1 MRSVSVDQRRAR
13 LAWRH
18 RLALE
23 ARTDDDVAA
32 ITRDLVVLHATDPAT
47 MVLSAAVRM
56 RRPSVASVE
65 SALYHER
72 SIVRMLGMRRT
83 LFGVAAPDVDLV
95 QVSSSDDVAKVERR
109 RLEAMLADGGITKD
123 PKRWLR
129 GVEAKTLAALDELGE
144 AAATDLTPRVPQLA
158 RKIAL
163 AEGKSYATTIG
174 VSSKVLFQLAVEG
187 HLVRGRPKGGWTS
200 GVHRWTR
207 TERWLGD
214 PIDRSLDAP
223 AAKVALARRWLERF
237 GPAPLSDLRW
247 WTGWTLGATRAAVAA
262 LAVEEVDLDGAPGI
276 VLADDVDDDVP
287 DREPWVALLPG
298 LDPTTMGW
306 QDRAWYLGE
315 HKPHVFDRNGNAGP
329 TVWVDG
335 RVVGGWAQRKSG
347 EVVFRLLDDVGAER
361 TAEVAAAA
369 ADLEALIGDV
379 RVTPRFPT
387 PLDKELSA

>member
-1 MRSVSVDQRRAR
+1 MRSVTVEQRRAR

-18 RLALE
+18 RLAPA

-56 RRPSVASVE
+56 RTPSVAAVE
-65 SALYHER
+65 AALYDDR
-72 SIVRMLGMRRT
+72 TIVRMLGMRRT
-83 LFGVAAPDVDLV
+83 LFGVAAPDIGTV
-95 QVSSSDDVAKVERR
+95 QVSSSDDVAAVERR
-109 RLEAMLADGGITKD
+109 RFEKMLLEGEISRD
-123 PKRWLR
+123 PRRWLR
-129 GVEAKTLAALDELGE
+129 GVERKTLAALDELGE
-144 AAATDLTPRVPQLA
+144 AAATDLTPRVPELTK
-158 RKIAL
+158 KIPVAQ
-163 AEGKSYATTIG
+163 GKSYAGSIG

-200 GVHRWTR
+200 GVHRWSR
-207 TERWLGD
+207 AERWLGE
-214 PIDRSLDAP
+214 PVDRSLDAP
-223 AAKVALARRWLERF
+223 SARAALARRWLERF
-237 GPAPLSDLRW
+237 GPAPLSDLKW

-262 LAVEEVDLDGAPGI
+262 LEVEEVDLDGTPGI
-276 VLADDVDDDVP
+276 VLIDDADDAP
-287 DREPWVALLPG
+287 QPEPWVALLPG

-306 QDRAWYLGE
+306 QDRSWYLGD

-329 TVWVDG
+329 TVWADG

-347 EVVFRLLDDVGAER
+347 EVVVRLLDDIGSER
-361 TAEVAAAA
+361 TAEVGDAAAA
-369 ADLEALIGDV
+369 LEELIGEV